1 MCQGAANNSKWN
13 NGEEEGHDACEHS
26 GWAGEAWSALF
37 FLKAGM
43 MASSLAVWQ
52 DCHTTLHD
60 SLPRDGGLFSP
71 PFFFSCWP
79 PWTGTTALL
88 FPGECTELDGK
99 ERIGMPLFSPVPSSA
114 VCICQGTS
122 VRRKGL
128 ERPGSSFVL
137 HVYAERGTKMKFQ
150 AKVGVLQQEDLASW
164 FVRVS
169 AWL

>member
-1 MCQGAANNSKWN
+1 MERAVFPKSRDDGLELGGMTRLSHNITR
-13 NGEEEGHDACEHS
+13 
-26 GWAGEAWSALF
+26 F
-37 FLKAGM
+37 F
-43 MASSLAVWQ
+43 
-52 DCHTTLHD
+52 T
-60 SLPRDGGLFSP
+60 PRRRT
-71 PFFFSCWP
+71 FFPSFLFSCWT

-88 FPGECTELDGK
+88 FPGECTEGDGK
-99 ERIGMPLFSPVPSSA
+99 ERIGMPLFSPVPPSA

-169 AWL
+169 AGL